1 MKEILTT
8 DEFDELEKTI
18 KAMRELESLLEELNY
33 LVPAYACS
41 EIHDRLVRLL
51 TKLRDKERELHQ
63 EQTVFGASNEQSN

>member
-18 KAMRELESLLEELNY
+18 KAMLELESLFEEHDQLI
-33 LVPAYACS
+33 PAYVCS
-41 EIHDRLVRLL
+41 QIHDHLARLL
-51 TKLRDKERELHQ
+51 DKLRNKERELHQ

>member
-1 MKEILTT
+1 MTSILTT

-41 EIHDRLVRLL
+41 QIHDRLVRLL
-51 TKLRDKERELHQ
+51 NRLRDKERELQ
-63 EQTVFGASNEQSN
+63 QQQTGFGANNEQSN